1 MAARSTVVSAAILL
15 LLVTFSEG
23 AKILGVLPTGGK
35 SHFYIGAGYLKT
47 LAEAGHDVTVI
58 SPFPLKNAPKNYR
71 DIELTGFL
79 EEFEKEYDQNLFNF
93 KSSGGFIGPLFMIYM
108 MYETFGG
115 MMCKAVLQHPNVI
128 NLLNSKEKFDVV
140 LVETF
145 ITESLYGFAQ
155 HFDAP
160 LITFSTFGSSM
171 WSNDLVGTPAPP
183 SHVAHFMLSY
193 TDKMSFWQRFHN
205 TAMTIV
211 DRLYYELRYL
221 PNQKRMYDAAFPNA
235 KMSFEQQMKNVSLVF
250 LNQHFSL
257 SSPRPYPPNMIE
269 AGGIQIEEG
278 KPLPKDLQKYLDE
291 AKEGVVYFCM
301 GSNIKSIHFPEE
313 KRNAFLKVFSKLK
326 QRVLWKFE
334 DENMANQPSN
344 LMIKAW
350 MPQNDILAHPNVK
363 LFITHGGLLGTT
375 EALFHGKPMIG
386 IPIFGDQ
393 PMNVQKAVRSGYAV
407 LLDYDDINE
416 ENVDKALSAV
426 LNDPSYARNAKLVSE
441 RFRDKP
447 MTPKETAVFWT
458 EYVIRHRGAPH
469 LRSSAMDLSLI
480 QYHLLDVYAVML
492 VMALAV
498 VALNICIAMKIL
510 RKVFGRKPSVD
521 KKKKRS

>member
-1 MAARSTVVSAAILL
+1 MAARSAVAAILL
-15 LLVTFSEG
+15 LSVAFSEG

-35 SHFYIGAGYLKT
+35 SHFYIGAGYMKA

-79 EEFEKEYDQNLFNF
+79 EQFEKDYEQNMFKY
-93 KSSGGFIGPLFMIYM
+93 KSSGGVIAPLFMLFM
-108 MYETFGG
+108 MYEMFAEV
-115 MMCKAVLQHPNVI
+115 MCKAVLEHPNVVE
-128 NLLNSKEKFDVV
+128 LLNSDEKFDAV

-145 ITESLYGFAQ
+145 ITEALYGFAQ

-160 LITFSTFGSSM
+160 LITYSTFGSSM
-171 WSNDLVGTPAPP
+171 WTNDLVGSPAPP
-183 SHVAHFMLSY
+183 SHVAHFLLSY
-193 TDKMSFWQRFHN
+193 TDKMTFWQRFHN

-221 PNQKRMYDAAFPNA
+221 PSQKRIYEAGFPNA
-235 KMSFEQQMKNVSLVF
+235 KMTFEQQMKNVSLVF
-250 LNQHFSL
+250 LNQHFSI

-269 AGGIQIEEG
+269 AGGIQVEEG
-278 KPLPKDLQKYLDE
+278 KPLPEDLQKYLDE
-291 AKEGVVYFCM
+291 ANDGVIYFCM

-313 KRNAFLKVFSKLK
+313 KRDAFLKVFSKLK

-334 DENMANQPSN
+334 DETMPNQPPN

-375 EALFHGKPMIG
+375 EALYHGKPLVG

-393 PMNVQKAVRSGYAV
+393 PMNIQKAVRSGYAV
-407 LLDYDDINE
+407 LLDYDDITE
-416 ENVDKALSAV
+416 KNVEKALDAV
-426 LNDPSYARNAKLVSE
+426 LNDPSYARNAKLVSQ

-447 MTPKETAVFWT
+447 MTPKKTAVFWT
-458 EYVIRHRGAPH
+458 EYVIRHRGAPQ
-469 LRSSAMDLSLI
+469 LRSSALDLSLF
-480 QYHLLDVYAVML
+480 QYQLLDVYAVIL
-492 VMALAV
+492 AILLAV
-498 VALNICIAMKIL
+498 VTLNVCIAKRIL
-510 RKVFGRKPSVD
+510 RKVFKRKSSVD
-521 KKKKRS
+521 KKKKQS